1 MPAVEAGDVVWR
13 IGADMSDLDAAIAQS
28 QTNIQRG
35 FEAASRQVGIAMTA
49 MGAAITGALAV
60 SANAAIDWETAFTG
74 VLKTVD
80 GTEIEMAALAD
91 GIRDMAKEIPVA
103 ATELAAFAEIGGQMG
118 VPRDQ
123 ILGFTKVIAI
133 LAETTNI
140 AGEEGAAMLA
150 QFATVAQVPQSEY
163 SNLAAA
169 IVDLGNAGTSTE
181 ADILAMGQRLAA
193 AGTIAGL
200 TSGDILGIANSLVGV
215 GIEAEAGGTA
225 FSKVFIDM
233 TNSVKSGDAQLTR
246 LAEVAGMSAQQ
257 FADAFNTDP
266 AAAIVAF
273 VQGLARIDAEGGNVF
288 TTLDKLDY
296 TEIRLRNSLLSSAL
310 AADGMAASVRLGNE
324 AFAANNAH
332 LVEAEK
338 RFATTASQIQ
348 LAKNALWD
356 LSVVIGDVMLPG
368 IAMMTG
374 WIRTI
379 TDQISAFA
387 QANPALTQTLVMVAA
402 AIGAAM
408 LVLGPL
414 LIALPGLAVAFTAIT
429 SVSWPFIA
437 GIAAIGGALFALGL
451 TVYNFLSTW
460 SGWGALWD
468 WIGGVVEAARGWLT
482 ANWEQIVTIFNI
494 AKENLILIGGILMQA
509 ISNAMQVIGGVLQ
522 AFFGETVAGFGYL
535 AEGTGEGTTTTLDF
549 IQNMMVRGTE
559 FLMQM
564 SQAFGAFSAWMDQ
577 HWSTIQSIMDWGV
590 WAVLNPLF
598 FMVDKMLWVW
608 DQVRWIAGGIME
620 ALAWLFGGAGQF
632 AGNVNIS
639 GPTGLATGGTVEQAG
654 WALVGE
660 RGPELVNLPA
670 GSTVYDSQQTAQARG
685 GAQAGSSNSTVNV
698 YLSGTFDLSS
708 RDASQ
713 RIGQMI
719 ADETAARLRS
729 AGAFA

>member
-13 IGADMSDLDAAIAQS
+13 IGADMSDLNGAITQS
-28 QTNIQRG
+28 QSNIQRG

-49 MGAAITGALAV
+49 MGAAITGALYSSIVAG
-60 SANAAIDWETAFTG
+60 IEWESAFTG
-74 VLKTVD
+74 VKKTVD
-80 GTEIEMAALAD
+80 GTAEQMRELEL
-91 GIRDMAKEIPVA
+91 GIRDMALEIPVA
-103 ATELAAFAEIGGQMG
+103 ATELARFAEIGGQMG
-118 VPRDQ
+118 VPRDA
-123 ILGFTKVIAI
+123 ILGFTRTIAI
-133 LAETTNI
+133 LSETTDL
-140 AGEEGAAMLA
+140 AGEEGAAMIA
-150 QFATVAQVPQSEY
+150 QFATVSQIPREEY
-163 SNLAAA
+163 SNIAAA
-169 IVDLGNAGTSTE
+169 LVELGNAGSSGE
-181 ADILAMGQRLAA
+181 REIMAMSQRLAA
-193 AGTIAGL
+193 AGKIAGL
-200 TSGDILGIANSLVGV
+200 AAPEVMGIANAMASV

-225 FSKVFIDM
+225 FSKIFIDM
-233 TNSVKSGDAQLTR
+233 KKSVETGKGNLEVF
-246 LAEVAGMSAQQ
+246 AEVAGVTAQQ
-257 FADAFNTDP
+257 FADAFNNDP
-266 AAAIVAF
+266 AAAIVSF
-273 VQGLARIDAEGGNVF
+273 IQ
-288 TTLDKLDY
+288 
-296 TEIRLRNSLLSSAL
+296 
-310 AADGMAASVRLGNE
+310 GMARVEEQGGSLFQTLAELQYNEVRLGNATLSATMAADLFAE
-324 AFAANNAH
+324 SIATGNKAFAENSAH
-332 LVEAEK
+332 TKEAEV
-338 RFATTASQIQ
+338 RFATLESLLTLVSNSFDEIKIIIEEGLAPQIK
-348 LAKNALWD
+348 A
-356 LSVVIGDVMLPG
+356 
-368 IAMMTG
+368 IAG
-374 WIRTI
+374 WITGVIEPMIAWGR
-379 TDQISAFA
+379 
-387 QANPALTQTLVMVAA
+387 ANKEMVAVMAEVA
-402 AIGAAM
+402 AVVGIVLLA
-408 LVLGPL
+408 LGPL

-437 GIAAIGGALFALGL
+437 GVVAIGTALGALGFA
-451 TVYNFLSTW
+451 VYNFLSTW
-460 SGWGALWD
+460 GGWGALWD

-482 ANWEQIVTIFNI
+482 SNWEQIVTIFST

-509 ISNAMQVIGGVLQ
+509 ISNAMQFIGGVLQ
-522 AFFGETVAGFGYL
+522 AFFGETVSGFGYL

-598 FMVDKMLWVW
+598 FMVDKMLWVLE
-608 DQVRWIAGGIME
+608 QVQWIGGGIMD

-632 AGNVNIS
+632 AGNVNITA
-639 GPTGLATGGTVEQAG
+639 PTGLATGGTVEQAG

-670 GSTVYDSQQTAQARG
+670 GSTVYDAQQTSQARG